1 MPKSS
6 WRMKGGNGWQIPR
19 PNQAWILSSSQAS
32 RWPLICSMTWWKH
45 NSNSP
50 VPLQADMSL
59 IFFGKPLHHCKGS
72 RSPKWWCKASTC
84 PWHKSGCQWTRNFQS
99 REIKW
104 QPAFTLPTLVYTNKH
119 LHQLL
124 QKKQKQLK
132 CFDQGPN
139 PQLSNLLLQPTVAGG
154 FAWRQTNIDNISM
167 VSVVRHTH
175 TSHLTVGSSR
185 HPAFAILAKLYQ
197 GSGAA
202 ASTPGLQSNESGTE
216 SNPVSQTDQAQLYS
230 ALLLPAW
237 KRHSTRP
244 SGFPEQHQIL
254 EILVSNQYVP
264 T

>member
-154 FAWRQTNIDNISM
+154 LAWRQTNIDNISM

-175 TSHLTVGSSR
+175 LTWPWVLLVIPPSQFSPSCTRARELR
-185 HPAFAILAKLYQ
+185 HPRLACKAMNQELNQIQSAKLTRLSFTQHYYSLHENDTAQ
-197 GSGAA
+197 GR
-202 ASTPGLQSNESGTE
+202 PVFQSNIKF
-216 SNPVSQTDQAQLYS
+216 L
-230 ALLLPAW
+230 
-237 KRHSTRP
+237 K
-244 SGFPEQHQIL
+244 F
-254 EILVSNQYVP
+254 
-264 T
+264 